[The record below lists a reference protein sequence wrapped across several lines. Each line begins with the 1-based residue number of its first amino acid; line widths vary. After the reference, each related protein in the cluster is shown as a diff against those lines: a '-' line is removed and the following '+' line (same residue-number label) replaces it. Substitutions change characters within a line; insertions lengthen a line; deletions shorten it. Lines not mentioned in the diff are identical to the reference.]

1 MMAATNR
8 RKSLIQ
14 MGAIA
19 ALPSMMEAAGGSSP
33 SDALAPTPSNRIVEE
48 NKLPGT
54 NSWMLTNS
62 RIDPSTKYR
71 CPWIEGYCGHPSVD
85 AGQEIAF
92 HWSTLQST
100 EVVLEIFRLGYY
112 QGTGGRLVHRSRP
125 IPSMPQP
132 VPAPGQRRLID
143 CQWPAMYRWQ
153 IPKDALSGVYLGKM
167 TEQSEGVDSYTIF
180 IVRDNRQVDLL
191 FQCSDHTWQAY
202 NRWPSQFSLYDDGV
216 NQWHWGDKSEVS
228 FRRPYGR
235 YCQIFDAPLS
245 TGSGEFLLWEFPF
258 SFWLEAQGYDVSYQ
272 SNTDTHRQPET
283 LSRCRALLSVG
294 HDEYWT
300 DAMYAGVQKAI
311 EQGVSV
317 GFFSGNA
324 VCGKVE
330 WNPQSQSLHRIG
342 VFGPPGGT
350 GEFESMS
357 QLKHEPP
364 YANALIG
371 AHSTGPVTGGAD
383 WICRI
388 PEHWVMEGTGMRQG
402 DGIPGLVG
410 WEWHG
415 DPAPI
420 QGLEI
425 LASGPTQSAPG
436 QLNGGQYTS
445 TLYPGPRGNWVFNAS
460 TIWWADGLS
469 QPPGYVRPS
478 VYTTPKG
485 PDPRVQRITRNLLD
499 RMIRDNIQ
507 AGGRS

>member
-1 MMAATNR
+1 VIEPRTRLCYDLSRNASPAFWFLLLLWCLVAPATQHQRSLFAQDPSPLFVEGYASQVSYAPGDMLKMHVSSAAAHWSLEIARLGAKREVVHQQQQIPGQVHAIPEQASSQGCGWPASWEMEIPEQWASGYYEVVLRVADRGGKFTHRSQRSAQTTCYFILRSKTPGATSKILFQLSTNTYN
-8 RKSLIQ
+8 
-14 MGAIA
+14 AYNNW
-19 ALPSMMEAAGGSSP
+19 GGSS
-33 SDALAPTPSNRIVEE
+33 L
-48 NKLPGT
+48 
-54 NSWMLTNS
+54 
-62 RIDPSTKYR
+62 Y
-71 CPWIEGYCGHPSVD
+71 
-85 AGQEIAF
+85 
-92 HWSTLQST
+92 
-100 EVVLEIFRLGYY
+100 
-112 QGTGGRLVHRSRP
+112 
-125 IPSMPQP
+125 
-132 VPAPGQRRLID
+132 
-143 CQWPAMYRWQ
+143 
-153 IPKDALSGVYLGKM
+153 
-167 TEQSEGVDSYTIF
+167 
-180 IVRDNRQVDLL
+180 
-191 FQCSDHTWQAY
+191 AY
-202 NRWPSQFSLYDDGV
+202 NGRGGIQGHRVSFHRPPDSQFG
-216 NQWHWGDKSEVS
+216 N
-228 FRRPYGR
+228 
-235 YCQIFDAPLS
+235 
-245 TGSGEFLLWEFPF
+245 WELPF
-258 SFWLEAQGYDVSYQ
+258 AAWAEAQGYALEYAANSDL
-272 SNTDTHRQPET
+272 ET
-283 LSRCRALLSVG
+283 PGLLDPYRLVLSVG

-300 DAMYAGVQKAI
+300 DAMYTGVQRAI

-330 WNPQSQSLHRIG
+330 WNPQRQSLHRIG

-402 DGIPGLVG
+402 DGIPGLIG

-420 QGLEI
+420 RGLEI

-445 TLYPGPRGNWVFNAS
+445 TLYPGPKGNWVFNAS

-499 RMIRDNIQ
+499 RMIRDSLD
-507 AGGRS
+507 ADVRS